1 MKATDSERKVYV
13 VCPWCDLRFKSIV
26 LAGKRGD
33 KLLPVD
39 AEAMKK
45 HLISMHGREFSR
57 EDVLAECTES
67 IEEKQMEV
75 AHA

>member
-33 KLLPVD
+33 KLLSAD

-57 EDVLAECTES
+57 EDVLAECTERS
-67 IEEKQMEV
+67 KKNKWR
-75 AHA
+75 